1 MLVRKDDTESD
12 AESDVAHGL
21 EEDLEELAS
30 TTDAGSSSTSPATSA
45 NSSVSTAASMAD
57 GKIARVINQLEKLK
71 VSWNSGAK
79 GASDCIVDISD
90 EECEKA
96 NADKQEAAF
105 EMLQKAMVKS
115 RPNSDEIQNVNQ
127 LRKPRQA
134 VPSGPP
140 EPAEPAE
147 AAEAAEAAEGD
158 GVDREAKPPPA
169 APTVWRYFEVRK
181 AFLSKVKGEG
191 ASHSNAMELW
201 DDSEEKRLYLKDV
214 PLPELK
220 RRKFVPKYATLNPW
234 ADEPDE

>member
-1 MLVRKDDTESD
+1 MLLPRVSHRKRVS
-12 AESDVAHGL
+12 VL
-21 EEDLEELAS
+21 QVLAALKQNKDKPP
-30 TTDAGSSSTSPATSA
+30 TDFSLSE
-45 NSSVSTAASMAD
+45 
-57 GKIARVINQLEKLK
+57 QY
-71 VSWNSGAK
+71 
-79 GASDCIVDISD
+79 
-90 EECEKA
+90 
-96 NADKQEAAF
+96 
-105 EMLQKAMVKS
+105 
-115 RPNSDEIQNVNQ
+115 VNQ

-147 AAEAAEAAEGD
+147 AAEGD

-169 APTVWRYFEVRK
+169 APTVRRYSEVRK

-234 ADEPDE
+234 ADEPNE

>member
-115 RPNSDEIQNVNQ
+115 RPNSDEIQNTV
-127 LRKPRQA
+127 QA
-134 VPSGPP
+134 GSGREVPSMDNLPP
-140 EPAEPAE
+140 Q
-147 AAEAAEAAEGD
+147 
-158 GVDREAKPPPA
+158 
-169 APTVWRYFEVRK
+169 APCT
-181 AFLSKVKGEG
+181 
-191 ASHSNAMELW
+191 
-201 DDSEEKRLYLKDV
+201 
-214 PLPELK
+214 
-220 RRKFVPKYATLNPW
+220 
-234 ADEPDE
+234 